1 MSTQNRILGTVIVC
15 VTVIVLSVIGLAS
28 DFVTRLLSSVDGLL
42 LLMICLMMA
51 GIFSL
56 MLFVLAQEAGWL
68 GKPHPVVASSSTPRP
83 ADQPVQANQ
92 ATHPV
97 AQAPARPAAEPAAVK
112 SAIKAGEGK

>member
-15 VTVIVLSVIGLAS
+15 VTLIALSIVGLAS
-28 DFVTRLLSSVDGLL
+28 DFVTRLLSSIDGLL

-56 MLFVLAQEAGWL
+56 MLFILVKEAGWL
-68 GKPHPVVASSSTPRP
+68 GKPQAVIASSNTPRP
-83 ADQPVQANQ
+83 GDQAVQP
-92 ATHPV
+92 THPV
-97 AQAPARPAAEPAAVK
+97 AQARPAAEPAVAK